1 MIRRLL
7 RRLLFRFVRVPF
19 RDAMPDDE
27 AIGA

>member
-1 MIRRLL
+1 MSRLL
-7 RRLLFRFVRVPF
+7 RLLARILRPRVPF